1 MRTIVAERHGEL
13 YLLAHLDF
21 GLLGLQVGE
30 LEVVVVPIEEADV
43 VNVAGVV
50 LLGRQVAFHLKVNL
64 HRAVAEEIFKVVGVG
79 HPGSVVVVSR
89 RTREVL
95 ANDMA
100 QFVLVALAIAE
111 DSRNLVARL
120 GIVEDVE
127 AKRGVLAFKGNLGRN
142 EMAHVALNTIEE
154 DDHTAVL
161 VLRVSVEAVGDDVP
175 LSALGGLHI
184 PR

>member
-1 MRTIVAERHGEL
+1 M
-13 YLLAHLDF
+13 
-21 GLLGLQVGE
+21 
-30 LEVVVVPIEEADV
+30 
-43 VNVAGVV
+43 
-50 LLGRQVAFHLKVNL
+50 
-64 HRAVAEEIFKVVGVG
+64 
-79 HPGSVVVVSR
+79 
-89 RTREVL
+89 
-95 ANDMA
+95 
-100 QFVLVALAIAE
+100 LVALAIAE

-142 EMAHVALNTIEE
+142 EVTHVALNAIEE

-161 VLRVSVEAVGDDVP
+161 VLRVGVEAVGDDVP